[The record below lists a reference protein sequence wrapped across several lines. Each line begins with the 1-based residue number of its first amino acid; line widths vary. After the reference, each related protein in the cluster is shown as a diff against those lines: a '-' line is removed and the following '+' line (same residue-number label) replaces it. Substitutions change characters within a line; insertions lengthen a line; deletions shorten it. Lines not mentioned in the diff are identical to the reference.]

1 MVQHIRYAIRQLRR
15 TPVFSLTV
23 VLTLAL
29 GIGVNAAIFSVVD
42 NVLLRPLDYRNADRI
57 VGIESRFVAENR
69 SIPRIGGADFN
80 DLAAQSRLLEATAFY
95 QSGQDGLQLN
105 GHAVY
110 TRMAYPSPLFGT
122 VLGVTPVAGRLF
134 SNSAEAKNEILISA
148 AFAEENFG
156 SVQQALNQPVQYD
169 GVARTIVGILP
180 TAFSFPNRS
189 SVWIG
194 QDVNPEVPNRTAY
207 NQRALARMKPGV
219 TLEQVNAEL
228 ATISAQLAAA
238 YPDDKGKVLT
248 VVPLQEQIVGSVR
261 PVFRAIMGAVAVI
274 LLIVCANIGHL
285 QLVRATRRQQ
295 QVALCT
301 ALGARRSHLAMQ
313 ALLQAI
319 LLAIGGAAV
328 GLLLAIPL
336 LRLILRFAPPGLP
349 RLLEIRLNPEVF
361 LFCLAVA
368 VLTMVVTAILP
379 VWRSWHIDPSTA
391 LKQDSSRGLTGES
404 HTLRSFLIVG
414 EIALTFV
421 LSVASILLV
430 QQMIGFSHASFGFD
444 PDRLLLVDTHAPSRS
459 ADERKTN
466 SAAPVHRLE
475 ALLDRVGQLPGID
488 HIAAVAGAPMS
499 QGGSSVGYAIR
510 GRTSFTP
517 GAKLANANMSAITP
531 DYFTTMQIALLSGRA
546 VAPTDTFTNQTIVVI
561 SRSLAQQQFPGQDP
575 IGHEIMC
582 GYDAPLRWYTI
593 VGVVDDVLQDSP
605 ASKPQPTFYVPVAQ
619 HPARA
624 GDVVIVARTHGD
636 PVAMQQTI
644 DKAIRDVDPSI
655 ASTASTMRQE
665 MGASLRA
672 QTFMTGLFGS
682 FALLSILLAAV
693 GMYGV
698 TAYTVAQ
705 RKFEFALRFAFGADR
720 RQVFTM
726 VFRSAAA
733 MAVAG
738 LAIGAVLAVGATKL
752 LGSILTDVKLL
763 NPATWLLAAALI
775 VLITLAATLIP
786 ARRAAATSPMEAL
799 RSE

>member
-1 MVQHIRYAIRQLRR
+1 MLQPMRYALRQLRR
-15 TPVFSLTV
+15 TPVFTLTV
-23 VLTLAL
+23 LLTLAL

-42 NVLLRPLDYRNADRI
+42 TVLLRPLDYRNADRI

-69 SIPRIGGADFN
+69 SIPRIGGDDFK
-80 DLAAQSRLLEATAFY
+80 DLAAQSKLIEATAYY
-95 QSGQDGLQLN
+95 QSSQDGLQLN

-122 VLGVTPVAGRLF
+122 VLGLTPVEGRLF
-134 SNSAEAKNEILISA
+134 SNSAEAKNEVLISA

-156 SVQQALNQPVQYD
+156 SVHNALNKPVQYD
-169 GVARTIVGILP
+169 GATRTIVGILP
-180 TAFSFPNRS
+180 TAFTFPNRS

-194 QDVNPEVPNRTAY
+194 QDPNPEVPNRTAY

-219 TLEQVNAEL
+219 TIEQVNAEL

-238 YPDDKGKVLT
+238 YPEDKGKILT

-261 PVFRAIMGAVAVI
+261 PVFRAIMGAVLVI

-301 ALGARRSHLAMQ
+301 ALGARRGHLAMQ
-313 ALLQAI
+313 ALLQAV
-319 LLAIGGAAV
+319 LLAIGGAAL
-328 GLLLAIPL
+328 GLLLGIPL

-349 RLLEIRLNPEVF
+349 RLLEIRLNPDVF
-361 LFCLAVA
+361 VVCFAVA
-368 VLTMVVTAILP
+368 LLTMAITAILP
-379 VWRSWHIDPSTA
+379 VWRSWHVDPSTA

-404 HTLRSFLIVG
+404 HTLRTALIVG

-430 QQMIGFSHASFGFD
+430 QQMIGFSHAAFGFE
-444 PDRLLLVDTHAPSRS
+444 PDRLLLVDTHAPARS
-459 ADERKTN
+459 ADERMTN
-466 SAAPVHRLE
+466 SAAPVHRLD
-475 ALLDRVGQLPGID
+475 ALLQRVGQVPGID
-488 HIAAVAGAPMS
+488 HIAAVGGAPMA
-499 QGGSSVGYAIR
+499 QGTSSVGYAIH

-517 GAKLANANMSAITP
+517 GAKLANANIVPITP
-531 DYFTTMQIALLSGRA
+531 DYFTTMQIPLLSGRA
-546 VAPTDTFTNQTIVVI
+546 LASTDTFTNQTVVVI
-561 SRSLAQQQFPGQDP
+561 SKSLAQQQFANDNP

-605 ASKPQPTFYVPVAQ
+605 ASKPAPTFYVPIAQ

-624 GDVVIVARTHGD
+624 ADVAIVARTHGD
-636 PVAMQQTI
+636 PALMQQTI
-644 DKAIRDVDPSI
+644 DKAIRDIDPSI
-655 ASTASTMRQE
+655 ATTASTMRQE

-672 QTFMTGLFGS
+672 QTFMTGLFAS
-682 FALLSILLAAV
+682 FALLSIVLAAV

-726 VFRSAAA
+726 VLSSSAT
-733 MAVAG
+733 MAVLG
-738 LAIGAVLAVGATKL
+738 LAIGALLAVGITRL
-752 LGSILTDVKLL
+752 LGSILTDVKIL
-763 NPATWLLAAALI
+763 NPATWLLASALI

>member
-1 MVQHIRYAIRQLRR
+1 MVQHIRYAFRQLRR
-15 TPVFSLTV
+15 TPVFTLTV

-42 NVLLRPLDYRNADRI
+42 TVLLRPLDFHNADRI
-57 VGIESRFVAENR
+57 VGIESRFVASNR
-69 SIPRIGGADFN
+69 SIPRIGGDDFK
-80 DLAAQSRLLEATAFY
+80 DLAAQSKLLEATAFY
-95 QSGQDGLQLN
+95 QSSQDGLQLN

-134 SNSAEAKNEILISA
+134 SNSVEAKNEVLISA

-156 SVQQALNQPVQYD
+156 SVQNALNKPVHYD
-169 GVARTIVGILP
+169 GAERTIVGILP

-194 QDVNPEVPNRTAY
+194 QALNPEVPNRTAY
-207 NQRALARMKPGV
+207 NQRAIARMKPGV
-219 TLEQVNAEL
+219 TIEQVNAEL

-248 VVPLQEQIVGSVR
+248 VVPLQEQIVGAVR

-295 QVALCT
+295 QVALCN
-301 ALGARRSHLAMQ
+301 ALGARRGDLALQ
-313 ALLQAI
+313 ALLQAM
-319 LLAIGGAAV
+319 LLAIGGAAA

-349 RLLEIRLNPEVF
+349 RLLEIRLNPDVF
-361 LFCLAVA
+361 VFCFAVGL
-368 VLTMVVTAILP
+368 VTMVLTAILP
-379 VWRSWHIDPSTA
+379 VWRSWHIDPASA

-404 HTLRSFLIVG
+404 HTLRSSLIVG

-444 PDRLLLVDTHAPSRS
+444 PDRLLLVDIHAPARS

-466 SAAPVHRLE
+466 SAAPVHRLD

-488 HIAAVAGAPMS
+488 HIAAVGSAPMAS
-499 QGGSSVGYAIR
+499 GAADVSYAIH

-517 GAKLANANMSAITP
+517 GAKLANANIVPITP
-531 DYFTTMQIALLSGRA
+531 DYFTTMQIPLLSGRA
-546 VAPTDTFTNQTIVVI
+546 IAPTDTFTNQTVVVI
-561 SRSLAQQQFPGQDP
+561 SKSLAQQQFANQNP

-605 ASKPQPTFYVPVAQ
+605 ASKPFPTFYVPIAQ

-624 GDVVIVARTHGD
+624 GDVAIVARTHGD
-636 PVAMQQTI
+636 PAIMQQTI

-655 ASTASTMRQE
+655 ATTASTMRQE

-672 QTFMTGLFGS
+672 QRFMTGLFGS

-705 RKFEFALRFAFGADR
+705 RKFEFALRFAFGANPT
-720 RQVFTM
+720 QVFTM
-726 VFRSAAA
+726 VLRSAGVLAA
-733 MAVAG
+733 TG
-738 LAIGAVLAVGATKL
+738 LAAGTILAYAATRY
-752 LGSILTDVKLL
+752 LGSILTGVHLL
-763 NPATWLLAAALI
+763 DATSWLIAAT
-775 VLITLAATLIP
+775 LITLISLAATLIP

>member
-1 MVQHIRYAIRQLRR
+1 MVQNIRYALRQLRR
-15 TPVFSLTV
+15 TPVFTLTV
-23 VLTLAL
+23 ILTLAL

-42 NVLLRPLDYRNADRI
+42 TVLLRPLDFHNADRI
-57 VGIESRFVAENR
+57 VGVESRFVESNR
-69 SIPRIGGADFN
+69 SIPRIGGDDFK
-80 DLAAQSRLLEATAFY
+80 DLAAQSKLLEATSFY
-95 QSGQDGLQLN
+95 QSSQDGIQLN

-122 VLGVTPVAGRLF
+122 VLGVIPVEGRLF
-134 SNSAEAKNEILISA
+134 SNSAEAKNEVLISA

-156 SVQQALNQPVQYD
+156 SVHNALNKSVQYD
-169 GVARTIVGILP
+169 GVTRTIVGILP
-180 TAFSFPNRS
+180 TAFTFPNRA

-194 QDVNPEVPNRTAY
+194 QDINPEVPNRTAY
-207 NQRALARMKPGV
+207 NQRAIARMRPGV
-219 TLEQVNAEL
+219 TIEQVNAEL
-228 ATISAQLAAA
+228 ATISAQIAAA
-238 YPDDKGKVLT
+238 YPEDKGKILT

-301 ALGARRSHLAMQ
+301 ALGARRSHLALQ
-313 ALLQAI
+313 ALLQAMV
-319 LLAIGGAAV
+319 LAIGGAAA

-361 LFCLAVA
+361 VFCFAVA
-368 VLTMVVTAILP
+368 LLTMTVTAILP

-404 HTLRSFLIVG
+404 HTLRSALIVG

-430 QQMIGFSHASFGFD
+430 QQMIGYSHASFGFD
-444 PDRLLLVDTHAPSRS
+444 PDRLLLVDTHAPARS

-466 SAAPVHRLE
+466 SDAPVQRLNS
-475 ALLDRVGQLPGID
+475 LLDRVGHLPGID
-488 HIAAVAGAPMS
+488 HIAAVGSAPMV
-499 QGGSSVGYAIR
+499 GGTSDVGYAIH
-510 GRTSFTP
+510 GRTTFTP
-517 GAKLANANMSAITP
+517 GAKLANANIVPITP
-531 DYFTTMQIALLSGRA
+531 DYFTTMQIALLSGRGI
-546 VAPTDTFTNQTIVVI
+546 APTDTFTNQTVVVI
-561 SRSLAQQQFPGQDP
+561 SKSLAQQQFANQDP

-593 VGVVDDVLQDSP
+593 VGVVDDILQDSP
-605 ASKPQPTFYVPVAQ
+605 ASKPQPTFYVPIAQ

-624 GDVVIVARTHGD
+624 GDVAIVARTHGD
-636 PVAMQQTI
+636 PALMQQTI

-655 ASTASTMRQE
+655 ATTASTMRQE

-682 FALLSILLAAV
+682 FALLSIVLAAV

-720 RQVFTM
+720 RQVFSM
-726 VFRSAAA
+726 VIRSSAI
-733 MAVAG
+733 MATIG
-738 LAIGAVLAVGATKL
+738 LAIGAVLAIGATRTL
-752 LGSILTDVKLL
+752 ASIMPGVSLT
-763 NPATWLLAAALI
+763 PATWVLGAVLI